1 MNGFQQACT
10 DLVDRSLAKVEEF
23 KEKKNYEKRATG
35 VRHSLGATIGSLGA
49 VDVHFRLEAC
59 LGRAFRFGLTRVGN
73 PTFPSFVDGSSGVE
87 LRWVINRRDLLPL
100 DPPHAFGYRH
110 P

>member
-1 MNGFQQACT
+1 M
-10 DLVDRSLAKVEEF
+10 
-23 KEKKNYEKRATG
+23 
-35 VRHSLGATIGSLGA
+35 
-49 VDVHFRLEAC
+49 DVHFRLEAC

-87 LRWVINRRDLLPL
+87 LRWVINRRDWLPL
-100 DPPHAFGYRH
+100 VPPRAFGYQY